1 MSSMLAIATP
11 KVWASASSTYP
22 APITAVSTRISGHA
36 QRPPATGGWIVE
48 KPLGFRSRRAA
59 LTATARERRRNSD
72 SRRTPPH
79 LWMSSLIAQTGF
91 LPPDNP
97 DSWQDE
103 FNFPD
108 IDYEAGP

>member
-1 MSSMLAIATP
+1 
-11 KVWASASSTYP
+11 
-22 APITAVSTRISGHA
+22 
-36 QRPPATGGWIVE
+36 
-48 KPLGFRSRRAA
+48 
-59 LTATARERRRNSD
+59 
-72 SRRTPPH
+72 
-79 LWMSSLIAQTGF
+79 MSSLIAQTGF